1 MKKRQELV
9 ATKIS
14 SEAWLRLNDIAKRMG
29 LTSYR
34 LIQEVVDTLILY
46 MDEGRQ
52 LDPDMQMVIDCF
64 ERFEGWGELCRL
76 TDVNVNWAV
85 ADCVY
90 FLHDDRHKNAFAGVT
105 ACWNKKAM
113 MTNANYTFNKKDILD
128 MVVRRLFPDL
138 YRELQLL
145 AMQSGT
151 NCTLDTI
158 KHCIHCMLDDPDKAT
173 LRELFADCARTDYG
187 RPAELTKYIRH
198 NRKSIDTL
206 EKQKKKK
213 PVQLDLFEQEPK
225 QEEDTWEEDKNTE
238 D

>member
-14 SEAWLRLNDIAKRMG
+14 SEAWLRLNDIAQRMG

-34 LIQEVVDTLILY
+34 LVQEVVDTLILY

-76 TDVNVNWAV
+76 TDININWGV

-90 FLHDDRHKNAFAGVT
+90 FLHDDRQKKAFAGTV
-105 ACWNKKAM
+105 ACWNKKAF
-113 MTNANYTFNKKDILD
+113 MTDANYTFNKKDILE
-128 MVVRRLFPDL
+128 MTVRRLFPDL
-138 YRELQLL
+138 HRELQLL
-145 AMQSGT
+145 GMQAGT
-151 NCTLDTI
+151 NGTLDTI
-158 KHCIHCMLDDPDKAT
+158 KYCIHHMLDDPDKAT

-187 RPAELTKYIRH
+187 KPAELTKYIRH

-206 EKQKKKK
+206 ERQKKKK
-213 PVQLDLFEQEPK
+213 PVQLDLFEDQ
-225 QEEDTWEEDKNTE
+225 QQTDTEQWEEDKNTE